1 MRKRNKIVRCRARP
15 RGTFCESGVERGTLR
30 TVRSKMA
37 YGMSM
42 GELGSLTRQVQ
53 LQRSRQIVSI
63 QDLMVCV
70 CENERLE
77 MVLEREVPVE

>member
-1 MRKRNKIVRCRARP
+1 
-15 RGTFCESGVERGTLR
+15 
-30 TVRSKMA
+30 MA